1 MEPKHKELLHQCHQ
15 NLLESIT
22 DPDPLIELLGKS
34 GTLSDLEALELDQNC
49 SSSAEKVEQL
59 LKMLMNKQTDH
70 FLELCVALEKT
81 YPHLYSAIFTNGG
94 GPAEHSGKTFS
105 ELVHRCGRTCVHRSL
120 CGVQSTSYKTDVLGN
135 LFLDESYLCTIDDM
149 Q

>member
-22 DPDPLIELLGKS
+22 DPDRLIELLGQS
-34 GTLSDLEALELDQNC
+34 GSLSDQETLELDQNC

-94 GPAEHSGKTFS
+94 GPAEHSGKTS
-105 ELVHRCGRTCVHRSL
+105 RELVHHCGSTCPVSITLDDVSYRTQV
-120 CGVQSTSYKTDVLGN
+120 TDVWGSVKLM
-135 LFLDESYLCTIDDM
+135 SR
-149 Q
+149 